1 MATAGLSL
9 AIAGMLLPGSLAAAV
24 AFRHVAFDT
33 PLDTT
38 PRPGEVVTDAVKQF
52 QETGQ
57 NPYVGDATALA
68 DGKRLYTLWCE
79 ACHMADG
86 SGRIGAGLLGPQH
99 IYPRTATD
107 VGLFEAA
114 FGGALGA
121 MRPFND
127 KMSQDEILRV
137 TAYVRSLRK
146 DGP

>member
-1 MATAGLSL
+1 VAVAGLSL
-9 AIAGMLLPGSLAAAV
+9 VMTGILPGSLAAAV
-24 AFRHVAFDT
+24 TFRHVAFDT

-38 PRPGEVVTDAVKQF
+38 PRPGETVTAAVTRF

-57 NPYVGDATALA
+57 NPYVGDATVLA
-68 DGKRLYTLWCE
+68 DGKRLYALWCE
-79 ACHMADG
+79 ACHLADG
-86 SGRIGAGLLGPQH
+86 SGRIGASLTGPQH

-107 VGLFEAA
+107 VGLFEAV

-146 DGP
+146 DDQ